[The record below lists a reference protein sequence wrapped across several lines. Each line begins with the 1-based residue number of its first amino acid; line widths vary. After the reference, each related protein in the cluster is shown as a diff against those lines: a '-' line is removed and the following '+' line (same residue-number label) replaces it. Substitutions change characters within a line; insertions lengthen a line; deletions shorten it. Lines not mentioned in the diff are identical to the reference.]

1 MNEGEK
7 NKFLSYITNNA
18 EDEKTR
24 EQLNNILLSVFENKN
39 KKSED
44 FQKAVKK
51 F

>member
-7 NKFLSYITNNA
+7 NKFLSYITNNT